1 MTLFFFCFF
10 SIWNKKLLQGFFS
23 YFIVLRF
30 HLMHL
35 KEKKFL
41 YLAEEHVFNFAE
53 EVQNG
58 IKIKMFVWFE
68 SDKFLDFQKDL
79 LQDFLAELKDKIT
92 TEDYDI
98 NDVKNHFEISLQN
111 LNVRLKAFADKV
123 RDIDFF
129 GIKGYI
135 QLVIDNILM
144 LSMIGDVSV
153 MIFRDERL
161 YYSLTNSLN
170 DKGKIDLFS
179 DFVEGD
185 LEGHDQILYVG
196 TKISDVF
203 DTSDFK
209 EMESVLKSEDTHLI
223 NFFQELLNARLDKKS
238 FGFIFHYILTGAAI
252 KTHEDFSMKI
262 NENSLLGKIKT
273 TLLKNKYQATV
284 AILGI
289 FILFMVINLLSQVL
303 KSNTD
308 TFVTSDGVTV
318 DLTIEDI
325 KKDLFTFQGMDPTS
339 EAKSLKYNEILSKLD
354 VLQSKGRWLED
365 VAQFRKLLQ
374 SEYYKW
380 FNIIYVSSLTK
391 FDDATLGKK
400 TKILSF
406 NPSEISQLGTI
417 QSLYVWR
424 NMIVAGSKSAL
435 VGSLDDNMRGS
446 LVDYNLPSTDVVKWC
461 NLNLLKDWLYCFTNN
476 ANIYSINKA
485 WSQPVTT
492 TDTTPFSKNIGWVI
506 TYGKANLYIFE
517 NNVSSAGN
525 TTLVTRYRNTLGSQ
539 TIYQGGQKYYL
550 GANMTW
556 FSFWSGFA
564 NFAVDWSFLAWNGGK
579 LYQFRRNP
587 PTAFTLD
594 VREIKLLGGDKKI
607 LQYSNDVKV
616 ISSINSKY
624 LYLFDRVNQ
633 TFTIYESRPAKNASQ
648 YNYNYGLYYVFMFK
662 FDLGATNKVIDID
675 IPDPSGDRP
684 DMYILTNEWIN
695 KVSLY
700 EFIDSINNNK
710 VLKQLN

>member
-1 MTLFFFCFF
+1 
-10 SIWNKKLLQGFFS
+10 
-23 YFIVLRF
+23 
-30 HLMHL
+30 MHL

-41 YLAEEHVFNFAE
+41 YLSEDHVFNFSE
-53 EVQNG
+53 ELDNG

-79 LQDFLAELKDKIT
+79 LQDFLAELKDKIVHQNY
-92 TEDYDI
+92 EI
-98 NDVKNHFEISLQN
+98 NDVKDYFETSLQN
-111 LNVRLKAFADKV
+111 LNIKLKAFADKV

-129 GIKGYI
+129 PIKWYI

-185 LEGHDQILYVG
+185 IEGHDQILYVG

-203 DTSDFK
+203 DTNDFK
-209 EMESVLKSEDTHLI
+209 EMESVLRSEDTHLI
-223 NFFQELLNARLDKKS
+223 NFFQELLTARLDKKA
-238 FGFIFHYILTGAAI
+238 FGFIFHYLLTGATV
-252 KTHEDFSMKI
+252 KTYEAFSAKM
-262 NENSLLGKIKT
+262 NDNTFLTKIKSIF
-273 TLLKNKYQATV
+273 LKNKYQATV
-284 AILGI
+284 SILGV

-325 KKDLFTFQGMDPTS
+325 KKDLFMFQGMDPTS
-339 EAKSLKYNEILSKLD
+339 EDKSIKYNEILSKLD
-354 VLQSKGRWLED
+354 VLQSKWRRLED

-380 FNIIYVSSLTK
+380 FNIVYVSSLTK
-391 FDDATLGKK
+391 FDDPTLGKK

-406 NPSEISQLGTI
+406 NPSEASQLGDV

-424 NMIVAGSKSAL
+424 NMIVAWSKSAL
-435 VGSLDDNMRGS
+435 VWALDDNMRWS
-446 LVDYNLPSTDVVKWC
+446 LVSYNLPSTDMLKWC
-461 NLNLLKDWLYCFTNN
+461 NLNLLKDWIYCFTNN
-476 ANIYSINKA
+476 STVYSINKEWA
-485 WSQPVTT
+485 QPVTT
-492 TDTTPFSKNIGWVI
+492 TDTEPFTKNMAGVV
-506 TYGKANLYIFE
+506 TYGKANLYVFE
-517 NNVSSAGN
+517 NSVSAAGN

-539 TIYQGGQKYYL
+539 TIYQGWQKYYL

-556 FSFWSGFA
+556 FSFGSGFSS
-564 NFAVDWSFLAWNGGK
+564 FAVDWSFLTWNGGK

-594 VREIKLLGGDKKI
+594 VREVKLLGGDKKT
-607 LQYSNDVKV
+607 LQYSDNVKV

-624 LYLFDRVNQ
+624 VFLFDRTNQ
-633 TFTIYESRPAKNASQ
+633 TFTIYESRPAKSADA
-648 YNYNYGLYYVFMFK
+648 YNYSLYYVFMFK
-662 FDLGATNKVIDID
+662 FDLGATVKVVDVE
-675 IPDPSGDRP
+675 IPDISWNRP
-684 DMYILTNEWIN
+684 EMYILTNEWVN
-695 KVSLY
+695 KIALY
-700 EFIDSINNNK
+700 EFIDSIKDNK